1 MPTCKRAGMEV
12 WRSGGIEACMSTRRR
27 AGMEVRKC
35 AGTEACMPTCRRA
48 GMEVW
53 RSGDME
59 ACIPTRRRAGMAFT
73 KDGQHRSYLRLII
86 LRGRRRNL
94 SVKKSAKLAIHD
106 ASSLFCSISQSPKFR
121 KWDKASMNLDP
132 SYLCI

>member
-1 MPTCKRAGMEV
+1 MPTCK
-12 WRSGGIEACMSTRRR
+12 
-27 AGMEVRKC
+27 
-35 AGTEACMPTCRRA
+35 RA

-59 ACIPTRRRAGMAFT
+59 ACIPTRRRAGMAFS
-73 KDGQHRSYLRLII
+73 G
-86 LRGRRRNL
+86 RRNL